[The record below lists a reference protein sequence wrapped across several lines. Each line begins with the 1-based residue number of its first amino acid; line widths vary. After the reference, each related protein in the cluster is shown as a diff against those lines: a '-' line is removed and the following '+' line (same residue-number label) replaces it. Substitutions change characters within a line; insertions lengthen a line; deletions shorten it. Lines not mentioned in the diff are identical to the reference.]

1 MRTSGTTDRSMKKK
15 VIAAG
20 HICLDIT
27 PVFQD
32 RQVSGIAD
40 VIKPGKLVEV
50 GAADVHTGGSV
61 ANTGLAM
68 QFLGAD
74 VTLIGKIGR
83 DSFGSMILSILDQ
96 YGTAYRMIS
105 SDTESTSYSIV
116 LAVPGIDRTF
126 IHNPGANDAFGPEDV
141 PEEELSDAALFHFGY
156 PPQMR
161 RMYKD
166 GGRGLTA
173 LMEHVHR
180 AGIVTSLDL
189 AAVDPASQAG
199 QQDWAQILQNT
210 LPYVDIFVPS
220 IEELCYMLDHER
232 YDAWQERAAGRD
244 VTKDLSID
252 EDIIPLAEK
261 CLDLGV
267 KITLLKCGLKGMYCC
282 AAGKDALSGLAG
294 IIGIDSEKWGGFSHF
309 EGSYKADRILAATG
323 AGDASI
329 AAFLTAMLNGETP
342 EDVMRLAAGTGA
354 SCVEAY
360 DALSG
365 LRDFETLK
373 AKIAA
378 GWEKNPTN

>member
-1 MRTSGTTDRSMKKK
+1 MKKK

-27 PVFQD
+27 PVFPD
-32 RQVSGIAD
+32 RQVSGITE
-40 VIKPGKLVEV
+40 VIRPGKLVEV
-50 GAADVHTGGSV
+50 GAADVHTGGAA

-68 QFLGAD
+68 KYLGAD

-83 DSFGSMILSILDQ
+83 DDFGKMILNILDHD
-96 YGTAYRMIS
+96 GAAYQMTE
-105 SDTESTSYSIV
+105 SDSESTSYSIV
-116 LAVPGIDRTF
+116 LAVPGIDRMF
-126 IHNPGANDAFGPEDV
+126 LHNPGANDTFSPDDV
-141 PEEELSDAALFHFGY
+141 PEEALHQAALFHFGY

-161 RMYKD
+161 GMYAD
-166 GGRGLTA
+166 GGRGLTE
-173 LMEHVHR
+173 LMKRVHG
-180 AGIVTSLDL
+180 AGVATSLDL
-189 AAVDPASQAG
+189 AAVDPASEAG

-210 LPYVDIFVPS
+210 LPFVDIFVPS

-232 YDAWQERAAGRD
+232 YEAWQERAAGRD
-244 VTKDLSID
+244 VTKDLSIE

-261 CLDLGV
+261 CLDMGV
-267 KITLLKCGLKGMYCC
+267 KIMLLKCGLKGMYCC
-282 AAGKDALSGLAG
+282 AAGQDTLAELAG
-294 IIGIDSEKWGGFSHF
+294 ILGIDPEKWSGFSHF
-309 EGSYKADRILAATG
+309 EDSYKADHVLSATG

-342 EDVMRLAAGTGA
+342 EDTMRLAAGTGA

-365 LRDFETLK
+365 LKDFETLK

-378 GWEKNPTN
+378 GWEKNPID